1 MQKVPTHPHL
11 VDCICTSIALL
22 YPFTFSLLQA
32 YSNTQRY
39 TQEHILRWGH
49 EVQKFSTDCVFKTS
63 GRRGKENCST

>member
-11 VDCICTSIALL
+11 VDCICTSIALS

-49 EVQKFSTDCVFKTS
+49 GTPSTKAVF
-63 GRRGKENCST
+63 